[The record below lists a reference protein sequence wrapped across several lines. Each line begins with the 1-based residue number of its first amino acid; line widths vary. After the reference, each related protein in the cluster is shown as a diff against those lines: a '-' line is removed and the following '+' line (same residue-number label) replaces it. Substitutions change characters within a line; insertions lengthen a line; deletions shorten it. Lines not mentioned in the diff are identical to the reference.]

1 MNTELSENNVA
12 LIGQSNCHLEYDRD
26 SVELGIV
33 HFGPGAFHRAHQA
46 VYTDDLL
53 VKGAKEW
60 GICEVSINSATVRDK
75 LLPQDNLY
83 TLAILDREVSH
94 RVIGAIKE
102 VLVAP
107 EDPALVI
114 QRLTLPEI
122 KAVTLTV
129 TEKGYCLTAEG
140 GLDFENHSIVHDL
153 QNVDNPCSVIGFIY
167 AGLKERYKQGLTPFV
182 VISCDNVSDNGKRLK
197 RAVLDFAQ
205 TIDPSFV
212 QWLESEVHFPCTMV
226 DSITP
231 ATDEKLYQNIEQLT
245 GFKDNWPIQRE
256 SFSQWVIEDIP
267 NVTLPPWQSVGAIV
281 TKDVSGYE
289 LTKLRVLNCLHSTL
303 AFLGHFAGLETVE
316 QAITHSGIKAF
327 IEKMLHDEIIPTLPD
342 VEGLNKVHYGEK
354 IIHRFENPAIRHLL
368 AQIAW
373 DSSQKI
379 PYRIL
384 TIVTDNIANNKTSPM
399 LCLSIAAWIKFVVTQ
414 VSAGKQVVDP
424 LEGKLM
430 AITKDCNG
438 SDFDIEQF
446 ISLGQVFPKQLQNNK
461 QFIDD
466 IKKAY
471 QMFNQHQTHE
481 ISNIL
486 TSMRAV

>member
-1 MNTELSENNVA
+1 MNTELSEKNIA
-12 LIGQSNCHLEYDRD
+12 LTGQSSCHLGYDRD

-53 VKGAKEW
+53 VNGSTKW

-83 TLAILDREVSH
+83 TLAILDREVSY

-107 EDPALVI
+107 EDPALVV
-114 QRLTLPEI
+114 QRLTLPAV

-129 TEKGYCLTAEG
+129 TEKGYCLTPEG
-140 GLDFENHSIVHDL
+140 GLDFEHEAIVHDL
-153 QNVDNPCSVIGFIY
+153 KNCNKPRSVIGFIC
-167 AGLKERYKQGLTPFV
+167 AGLRERYKQGIAPFV

-197 RAVLDFAQ
+197 RAVLDFAG
-205 TIDPSFV
+205 TTDSAFV
-212 QWLESEVHFPCTMV
+212 RWLENEVHFPCTMV

-231 ATDEKLYQNIEQLT
+231 ATDDKFCQDVEQLT

-267 NVTLPPWQSVGAIV
+267 NVILPPWASVGAIV

-303 AFLGHFAGLETVE
+303 AFLGAFADLDTVE
-316 QAITHSGIKAF
+316 QAISHRGIKAF
-327 IEKMLHDEIIPTLPD
+327 LEVMLLKEIIPTLPD
-342 VEGLNKVHYGEK
+342 VEGLNKVAYGQK
-354 IIHRFENPAIRHLL
+354 IIQRFENPAIRHLL

-384 TIVTDNIANNKTSPM
+384 AIVCDNIANNKASPM
-399 LCLSIAAWIKFVVTQ
+399 LCLSLAAWMKFVVAKMSTGQ
-414 VSAGKQVVDP
+414 QIIDP
-424 LEGKLM
+424 LEDKLVGI
-430 AITKDCNG
+430 AKYCDG
-438 SDFDIEQF
+438 SDIDVEHF
-446 ISLGQVFPKQLQNNK
+446 ISLEQIFPKRLQTNK

-466 IKKAY
+466 IKTAY
-471 QMFNQHQTHE
+471 RLFNQHQADEVST
-481 ISNIL
+481 IL
-486 TSMRAV
+486 TCVGAA